1 MLHHEERPATAL
13 AHGPA
18 KCDDIERVRRDV
30 GTAQASET
38 PAPRVERALGEMEAA
53 CQTIR
58 DDLGELKRASGPN
71 TFPARLNERAT
82 K

>member
-38 PAPRVERALGEMEAA
+38 PAPRVKRALGEMEAA

-58 DDLGELKRASGPN
+58 DDLGELKRAIGSEYLPG
-71 TFPARLNERAT
+71 TAQRALD
-82 K
+82 